1 MNNDQLKPEMS
12 GKIGK
17 GNGQSLS
24 MKRWVGYWP
33 LLLPLLIYFPGI
45 LGWIPY
51 PSPAAEYTDLLI
63 SHTSNAIYL
72 KKALFEFRQIPLWS
86 PVIFSGYPFAANPL
100 SGLWYPPGW
109 IALLFP
115 LPQGLSILLAL
126 HALWGG
132 TGMYI
137 LLREEG
143 LDQYPALFGG
153 IAFGLM
159 PKISA
164 HYGAG
169 HVTLISAFAWTPWLL
184 VATRQKKRALLS
196 GLCLGA
202 IFLAD
207 PRWAAFSGLLW
218 TGYCVAYSQEGAKRT
233 AFDVGKTI
241 GLSGLLAGPLLVP
254 LIQFVSLSTR
264 SKMSPEVIFTHST
277 SFVDFI
283 GLFFPSAGRTVEN
296 AMYPGG
302 LVLMMVVLAV
312 SKRDI
317 RKRTTFWWVIV
328 GISAFYALG
337 SNVPGLEYLA
347 YLPGFNL
354 LRVPSRS
361 LFIFNMALVIL
372 ACYLLQEMLEYEYEI
387 GRASF
392 AIIGV
397 AFFVILLLG
406 GIGYLTKNIPVSL
419 VWGMGSVALGVAVLS
434 FRNRAEKMK
443 PWLMLIFAL
452 VVVDG
457 MGAAFLNLDFRRD
470 EVMDQRVVGFLGEEN
485 SEYGQFRTYSPSY
498 SIPQHIVAG
507 GKLEMTDGVDPM
519 QLEAYVAFM
528 EKATG
533 IPNPGYSVTLP
544 PFPGDT
550 STVNKGYEP
559 DSDLLG
565 LLNVRYLVS
574 AFAMP
579 IDEFAL
585 IHNEEGLYVYR
596 NQDELPRAWVQP
608 QDDPVKAKEIKADSS
623 QRSKADVIAWRPNNI
638 ILKAEGPGK
647 LVLSEIAY
655 PGWTVSID
663 GKASSWTTIY
673 GILRG
678 VEISEGEHIVE
689 FAYRPKVV
697 YLGLFS
703 CLVGFCLIIRGI
715 CLEK

>member
-1 MNNDQLKPEMS
+1 MKNDQLKQELSKES
-12 GKIGK
+12 GERIAR
-17 GNGQSLS
+17 SLS
-24 MKRWVGYWP
+24 MKSWLGYWP

-72 KKALFEFRQIPLWS
+72 KKALLEFRHIPLWS

-126 HALWGG
+126 HALWGSG
-132 TGMYI
+132 GMYR

-143 LDQYPALFGG
+143 LDHHPALFGG
-153 IAFGLM
+153 IAFGFM

-169 HVTLISAFAWTPWLL
+169 HVTLISAFMWTPWLL
-184 VATRQKKRALLS
+184 AAARQKKRILLS
-196 GLCLGA
+196 GLCLGV

-218 TGYCVAYSQEGAKRT
+218 AGYYIAHSNNGAKRT

-241 GLSGLLAGPLLVP
+241 GLSGLFAGPLLVP

-264 SKMSPEVIFTHST
+264 SKMGPGDIFTHST

-283 GLFFPSAGRTVEN
+283 GLFFPSAGKSVES

-312 SKRDI
+312 SKRDV
-317 RKRTTFWWVIV
+317 RKRTIFWWITG

-337 SNVPGLEYLA
+337 SNIPGLEYLA

-361 LFIFNMALVIL
+361 LFIFSMALVIL
-372 ACYLLQEMLEYEYEI
+372 ASYLLQEMLKSEYEM

-397 AFFVILLLG
+397 AFFGVLLLG
-406 GIGYLTKNIPVSL
+406 GIGYIGDTFPVSL
-419 VWGMGSVALGVAVLS
+419 LWGMGSITLGVAVLS
-434 FRNRAEKMK
+434 SRKGAKGK
-443 PWLMLIFAL
+443 QPWLFIISAL
-452 VVVDG
+452 VVLDG
-457 MGAAFLNLDFRRD
+457 MGAAFLNIDFRWEGR
-470 EVMDQRVVGFLGEEN
+470 MDQRVMKVLGEEN
-485 SEYGQFRTYSPSY
+485 NEYGQYRTYSPSY
-498 SIPQHIVAG
+498 SIPQHIAARD
-507 GKLEMTDGVDPM
+507 KLEMADGVDPL
-519 QLEAYVAFM
+519 QLGTYVAFM
-528 EKATG
+528 EEATG

-544 PFPGDT
+544 PFPGDP

-559 DSDLLG
+559 DSDLMG
-565 LLNVRYLVS
+565 LLNVRYLLS

-579 IDEFAL
+579 IGDFEL
-585 IHNEEGLYVYR
+585 IHKEEGLFVYR
-596 NQDELPRAWVQP
+596 NRDELPRAWVQP
-608 QDDPVKAKEIKADSS
+608 QDISVKSGEIEASDI
-623 QRSKADVIAWRPNNI
+623 QRSKADVMAWGPNKI
-638 ILKAEGPGK
+638 TLKASGPGI

-655 PGWTVSID
+655 PGWRVRVDS
-663 GKASSWTTIY
+663 KASSWTTIY

-689 FAYRPKVV
+689 FAYRPKGV
-697 YLGLFS
+697 YLGLVSF
-703 CLVGFCLIIRGI
+703 LVGFYLIIRGI
-715 CLEK
+715 RFEK